1 MIGALEGLTPRAGER
16 LLPAVSAFLL
26 LISFPPLHLL
36 VPPFLA
42 LVPFAV
48 WVSGLPAGREGSFSA
63 MRGGALLGALY
74 FGALLYWILV
84 ALIWFSKLAALAYVG
99 TVIGLT
105 LAGALFGW
113 SMHRFLHGARIPLWV
128 ALPIAWTAIEWLR
141 AHMPGELAFP
151 WLGLGTSLTG
161 YPELVGIAEIVG
173 ARGVTFWLVL
183 INGLLAELVIGY
195 RDGQPRVRGLRRAVV
210 LALVVL
216 LPMGWGVW
224 RARTLELRPAATVAV
239 VQPNIPEEV
248 KLAENRGIDSTL
260 IALAALMPLVPTEG
274 VDLVAWPEVTL
285 SAWIELDVPMQ
296 ERASAPARIAGA
308 PVVFGSIGHR
318 YRDDGSLIPFNSAFM
333 LDAEGRLT
341 DYRYD
346 KHKLVPVVER
356 TPLPFL
362 LERLNFFGAYGRGTG
377 WPLGETANGAR
388 FGVLICYESSYPDVA
403 RGFRRAGA
411 DLLVNLTNDAWYG
424 REVWYAKTAALWQ
437 HPAHLVMRAIENR
450 VGIARSANT
459 GISLFVDPVG
469 RIYGQT
475 PLFSAEVRTATV
487 LTSDVISP
495 YTRWGDV
502 VGRGAAIS
510 AVLLLLLAVKRGF
523 EPDLTRSG

>member
-1 MIGALEGLTPRAGER
+1 MSGVFRDLTPRAGER

-36 VPPFLA
+36 IPPFFA

-48 WVSGLPAGREGSFSA
+48 WLSDLPAGREGSFSA
-63 MRGGALLGALY
+63 MRGGALLCGLY
-74 FGALLYWILV
+74 FATLLYWILV
-84 ALIWFSKLAALAYVG
+84 ALIWYSKLAALAYVG

-113 SMHRFLHGARIPLWV
+113 SMHRFLHAARIPLWI
-128 ALPIAWTAIEWLR
+128 ALPIAWTAIEYLR

-161 YPELVGIAEIVG
+161 YPELVGIAEVIG

-183 INGLLAELVIGY
+183 INGLLAQLVIGF
-195 RDGQPRVRGLRRAVV
+195 RDAEPRASNLRRAAVLV
-210 LALVVL
+210 LAVI

-224 RARTLELRPAATVAV
+224 RARTLELRPAATIAV
-239 VQPNIPEEV
+239 VQPNIPQEV

-260 IALAALMPLVPTEG
+260 TALATLMPLVPKQG
-274 VDLVAWPEVTL
+274 VDLVAWPEVAL
-285 SAWIELDVPMQ
+285 SAWIELDAAMQ
-296 ERASAPARIAGA
+296 ARASESARIAGV
-308 PVVFGSIGHR
+308 PVVFGSIGHQ
-318 YRDDGSLIPFNSAFM
+318 YRDDGSLIRFNSAFM
-333 LDAEGRLT
+333 LDEEGRLT

-356 TPLPFL
+356 TPVPFL
-362 LERLNFFGAYGRGTG
+362 LEQLDFFGAYGRGTG
-377 WPLGETANGAR
+377 WPMGETANGAR

-403 RGFRRAGA
+403 REFRRAGA

-450 VGIARSANT
+450 IGIARSANT

-469 RIYGQT
+469 RIYGET

-487 LTSDVISP
+487 LTTDVISL

-502 VGRGAAIS
+502 VGRGAAII

-523 EPDLTRSG
+523 EPDVTGSG

>member
-1 MIGALEGLTPRAGER
+1 VIGVFKGLTPRAGER

-36 VPPFLA
+36 IPPFLA

-48 WVSGLPAGREGSFSA
+48 WLSDLPAGREGAFSA
-63 MRGGALLGALY
+63 MRGGALLCALY
-74 FGALLYWILV
+74 FGTLLYWILV

-99 TVIGLT
+99 TVMGLT

-113 SMHRFLHGARIPLWV
+113 SMHRFLHGARIPLWL

-141 AHMPGELAFP
+141 GHMPGELAFP

-161 YPELVGIAEIVG
+161 YPELVGIAEVVG
-173 ARGVTFWLVL
+173 ALGVTFWLVL
-183 INGLLAELVIGY
+183 INGLLAQLVIGY
-195 RDGQPRVRGLRRAVV
+195 RDAQPAARIRRRSVV
-210 LALVVL
+210 FALVVT

-248 KLAENRGIDSTL
+248 KLGENRGIDSTL
-260 IALAALMPLVPTEG
+260 IALATLMPLVPTQG
-274 VDLVAWPEVTL
+274 VDLVAWPEVVL

-296 ERASAPARIAGA
+296 ARASEPARMAGV
-308 PVVFGSIGHR
+308 PVVFGSIGHQ
-318 YRDDGSLIPFNSAFM
+318 YRNDGSLIPFNSAFM

-346 KHKLVPVVER
+346 KHRLVPVVER

-362 LERLNFFGAYGRGTG
+362 FEQLNFFGAYGRGVG
-377 WPLGETANGAR
+377 WPVGETANGAR

-403 RGFRRAGA
+403 RGFRRAGV

-450 VGIARSANT
+450 IGIARSANT

-469 RIYGQT
+469 RIYGET

-487 LTSDVISP
+487 LTSDVISL

-510 AVLLLLLAVKRGF
+510 AMLLLLLALKRGF
-523 EPDLTRSG
+523 EPELTRSG